1 MVVVVVRI
9 ESQVHNVTVACPI
22 LAQLSS
28 VQATTTTSSNLREP
42 AHQIWALCK
51 ADVQVQLLKK
61 VLKAHKWP
69 KMGFQHFRQTSKRHF
84 YEQCEHVFLRTFPY
98 EILLHLKIKW
108 PFLHFVGVFWIDT
121 DRWNLLW
128 TWIFPALW
136 PCIWA
141 TDQMNFTFQ
150 CFKDTTSPF
159 SFCNDGF
166 ADADIIKTMLLN
178 REQSMKCRQSLK
190 YCWFFPEGILQP
202 RLNKQ
207 LRVWIFVPQKGY
219 SCPQSISFL

>member
-1 MVVVVVRI
+1 MW
-9 ESQVHNVTVACPI
+9 AC
-22 LAQLSS
+22 L
-28 VQATTTTSSNLREP
+28 
-42 AHQIWALCK
+42 
-51 ADVQVQLLKK
+51 
-61 VLKAHKWP
+61 
-69 KMGFQHFRQTSKRHF
+69 
-84 YEQCEHVFLRTFPY
+84 LRTFSY
-98 EILLHLKIKW
+98 EILLHLKIQW
-108 PFLHFVGVFWIDT
+108 PFLPFVGVFWIDT

-178 REQSMKCRQSLK
+178 REKSMKCRQSLK
-190 YCWFFPEGILQP
+190 HCWFFPKGEYQVGLQP
-202 RLNKQ
+202 PLNKQ
-207 LRVWIFVPQKGY
+207 FRVWIFCPTTGIFLPPKASLFCRKGK
-219 SCPQSISFL
+219 SWTLG